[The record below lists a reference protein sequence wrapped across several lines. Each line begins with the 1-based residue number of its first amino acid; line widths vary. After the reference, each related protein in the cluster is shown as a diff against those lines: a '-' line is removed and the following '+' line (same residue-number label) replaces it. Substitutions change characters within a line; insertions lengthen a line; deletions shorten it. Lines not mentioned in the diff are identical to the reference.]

1 MMELPRHAWPKW
13 IGKSPHSRPGAKRAR
28 RGTTIDDHDTG
39 VIHPEATEP
48 HPADQSASKRKRT
61 TQRPSIPTRTSRSA
75 RLIPTPPGTD
85 GAASESVSDSDMEAP
100 HTHLVTTPREKRVR
114 RDLAAE
120 QPPPPSPLAA
130 SQRQVR
136 PKLSRAQRELYGAS
150 HRFGLLSYLQIF
162 ITYLQCIGEQ
172 YAATGQSRVIYFHT
186 DDMVSTRDWKDIP
199 AALDIRQPTISFN
212 SETGGQR
219 TNPVTDRSSGVGPI
233 HGIEP

>member
-114 RDLAAE
+114 RDLATLIPPFYLPYLPPLLFPAPLFLLLDRLQHIPGSAE
-120 QPPPPSPLAA
+120 ELA
-130 SQRQVR
+130 
-136 PKLSRAQRELYGAS
+136 
-150 HRFGLLSYLQIF
+150 
-162 ITYLQCIGEQ
+162 
-172 YAATGQSRVIYFHT
+172 
-186 DDMVSTRDWKDIP
+186 
-199 AALDIRQPTISFN
+199 
-212 SETGGQR
+212 
-219 TNPVTDRSSGVGPI
+219 VGPC
-233 HGIEP
+233 GSGSDCRLRRGSFALGTGRR

>member
-1 MMELPRHAWPKW
+1 MQLILILKTARLEETRNKSILSITRRSYLPYPGIPGRTAKGFLGHAWPKW
-13 IGKSPHSRPGAKRAR
+13 ILVGRGKSPHSRPGAKRAR

-61 TQRPSIPTRTSRSA
+61 TQRPSLPTRTSRSA

-150 HRFGLLSYLQIF
+150 HRF
-162 ITYLQCIGEQ
+162 
-172 YAATGQSRVIYFHT
+172 
-186 DDMVSTRDWKDIP
+186 
-199 AALDIRQPTISFN
+199 
-212 SETGGQR
+212 
-219 TNPVTDRSSGVGPI
+219 RS
-233 HGIEP
+233 H